1 MLLLTGCFQQT
12 TGSGVRSV
20 ACETFGPISWSEK
33 DTRPTIRQIVGH
45 NAVGVKLC
53 SWRPK

>member
-1 MLLLTGCFQQT
+1 MLLLTACQT

-20 ACETFGPISWSEK
+20 ACETFAPITWSAK

-53 SWRPK
+53 NWRSK